1 MNEVT
6 RHDFLAGEAVC
17 TCRGGLCLDRKPAT
31 GFLVAPGGKPI
42 PGGRYAKECAQKAA
56 KLYRDALDENWRY
69 VPGIRVE
76 DVFTGNVVIRFPRR
90 GAFHVNL
97 YRTDRQYGGP
107 EEGGW
112 HYDTGRFEACVGL
125 FDDRKVAMGL
135 FEALEASA
143 WLKERKA
150 GLHAPSS
157 VLSEAEWPL
166 LMVEDHAGRDYPRN
180 RPRYE

>member
-69 VPGIRVE
+69 VPGIRIE

-112 HYDTGRFEACVGL
+112 WYDTGRFEACVGL

-135 FEALEASA
+135 FEALEASD

>member
-56 KLYRDALDENWRY
+56 KLYRDALGENWRY
-69 VPGIRVE
+69 IEGVRVV
-76 DVFTGNVVIRFPRR
+76 DLFTGNVVIRFPGR
-90 GAFHVNL
+90 GAVHVNL
-97 YRTDRQYGGP
+97 YRVDRACGGP

-112 HYDTGRFEACVGL
+112 WYDAGRFEQCVGL
-125 FDDRKVAMGL
+125 FDDRSKAVDL
-135 FEALEASA
+135 REALEASE
-143 WLKERKA
+143 WYERAKA
-150 GLHAPSS
+150 GLHPPSS
-157 VLSEAEWPL
+157 VLSEGEWPV
-166 LMVEDHAGRDYPRN
+166 LMVEDHAGRDYPRE